1 MDSATPYMP
10 ERSDDLTTNAFRIA
24 IGSCILAPIFASAR
38 KRNFMN
44 PVFLLLS
51 ALLLLTPVAEAATWH
66 ALQSGTQVTLQSD
79 EPQFEA
85 IDKNATDKD
94 KKKDKK
100 LKVWNKI
107 TYSRPHQAMPGDFYY
122 TSAKSLTE
130 INCTAHTLK
139 SLRRIYYDSDGNEIK
154 SIHYGASEPS
164 EVVVPDT
171 AGESV
176 FNFACA
182 FKAANA
188 VAKTT
193 PRPKSPT
200 PAKTKQPTAKANT
213 SKEKAKEPQKPQAA
227 AKPSPTPASAA
238 STAKPADTK
247 KAVR

>member
-44 PVFLLLS
+44 PLFLLLS
-51 ALLLLTPVAEAATWH
+51 ALLLLTPGAEAATWH
-66 ALQSGTQVTLQSD
+66 ALQSGVQVTLQAD
-79 EPQFEA
+79 EPQIEA
-85 IDKNATDKD
+85 MDKNATDKE

-100 LKVWNKI
+100 LKVWDKI

-130 INCTAHTLK
+130 INCTTRTLK

-154 SIHYGASEPS
+154 SVHYGASESS
-164 EVVVPDT
+164 EAVVPDT
-171 AGESV
+171 PGESV

-182 FKAANA
+182 FNA
-188 VAKTT
+188 VNTTAKTT
-193 PRPKSPT
+193 PRPKSSA
-200 PAKTKQPTAKANT
+200 PAKTSQPPAKPDT
-213 SKEKAKEPQKPQAA
+213 SKEKSKEPQKP
-227 AKPSPTPASAA
+227 
-238 STAKPADTK
+238 
-247 KAVR
+247 